1 METRRVTIVKPDKL
15 HFGVSSNRGYIT
27 SFEQIFVE
35 KPTLL
40 PPLPS
45 VYHRWFHLELRHRFT
60 SNCYYNEF
68 VNIYGA
74 CNGRSSSS
82 KSRDNILHGASPPLQ
97 SLNILFLASSIF
109 TVTPIKISIRYSV
122 GSVTKRRPK
131 RSIES
136 GMRDKTIEIRT
147 H

>member
-1 METRRVTIVKPDKL
+1 METRRVAIVKPDKL

-40 PPLPS
+40 PLLPS

-97 SLNILFLASSIF
+97 SLNILFLMSSIF
-109 TVTPIKISIRYSV
+109 TVTPIKISIHYSV
-122 GSVTKRRPK
+122 GSVTKQGRKEASKVEWEIK
-131 RSIES
+131 R
-136 GMRDKTIEIRT
+136 
-147 H
+147 